1 MNDFERILISSLSHQ
16 PPLLSAVSSIVSP
29 EHFESPEAADIYA
42 QMLTRQAFDPST
54 VVKLVKPETINKL
67 GGVAGLCEVM
77 AFAPSRDPLMVAQ
90 AIRADWERRRAAAIF
105 DYAHRRL
112 DNREVTPLDALNE
125 VLDKISR
132 IASPSS
138 HVVSAQEAELALQEY
153 EESVYSK
160 DAPGLGIDAL
170 DRIIGG
176 VRPGRLHIVA
186 AYPGGGKTTMMVQT
200 ALRMAKHGRVVFVS
214 GEMTA
219 SQIVAVAV
227 SNLGQVDMSP
237 EAIRRR
243 KMNQDADGVVRV
255 KAGLEA
261 LKTMQLYIV
270 DHKAPSLADLNL
282 YCQQYKPMLLVCDYL
297 QIMKSPENAQN
308 REQEVA
314 RNAQGL
320 KSIAMEHQCAVMTGS
335 QLNRDGQT
343 RESDAPFH
351 HCDVFMRIEPQNDA
365 NGSVDLS
372 VKINVLKNRGGITRS
387 VEALF
392 RRHLATFAA
401 LK

>member
-16 PPLLSAVSSIVSP
+16 PSLLSVVSTILSP
-29 EHFESPEAADIYA
+29 EHFESAEASDIYV
-42 QMLTRQAFDPST
+42 QMLARQAFDPST
-54 VVKLVKPETINKL
+54 VVKLVKPETLNKL

-105 DYAHRRL
+105 DYAHKRL
-112 DNREVTPLDALNE
+112 EGKEVTPLDALNE
-125 VLDKISR
+125 VLHKIAR

-138 HVVSAQEAELALQEY
+138 HVLSAEDAEIALREY
-153 EESVYSK
+153 EESVYRK
-160 DAPGLGIDAL
+160 DAPGIGIDAV
-170 DRIIGG
+170 DRVIGG

-200 ALRMAKHGRVVFVS
+200 ALKVAKHGTVVLVS

-243 KMNQDADGVVRV
+243 KLNQDHDGIARV

-261 LKTMQLYIV
+261 LKQLPIYIV

-282 YCQQYKPMLLVCDYL
+282 YCQQYKPALLICDYL

-314 RNAQGL
+314 KNAQGL
-320 KSIAMEHQCAVMTGS
+320 KSIAMEHDCAVMTGS

-351 HCDVFMRIEPQNDA
+351 HCDVFMRIELQDTTDGSPDA
-365 NGSVDLS
+365 S

-401 LK
+401 LR

>member
-1 MNDFERILISSLSHQ
+1 MNDFERILLSSLSHA
-16 PPLLSAVSSIVSP
+16 PSLLPAISTIILP
-29 EHFESPEAADIYA
+29 EHFESSSASDIYA
-42 QMLTRQAFDPST
+42 QMLHHQAFDPS
-54 VVKLVKPETINKL
+54 VLAKHVRPETINDL
-67 GGVAGLCEVM
+67 GGVAGLCEVL
-77 AFAPSRDPLMVAQ
+77 AFSPSRDPLMVAQ
-90 AIRADWERRRAAAIF
+90 AIRADWERRKASAIF
-105 DYAHRRL
+105 GHAKSKL
-112 DNREVTPLDALNE
+112 DNREVSPVDALND
-125 VLDKISR
+125 VLARISR

-138 HVVSAQEAELALQEY
+138 HVLLAVDAEAALMEY
-153 EESVYSK
+153 EESVYAK
-160 DAPGLGIDAL
+160 DAPGVGIDAL
-170 DRIIGG
+170 DRVIGG

-200 ALRMAKHGRVVFVS
+200 ALKAAKHGTVVFVS

-219 SQIVAVAV
+219 AQIVAVAV

-243 KMNQDADGVVRV
+243 KTNQDVEGIARV
-255 KAGLEA
+255 KAGLEVFKS
-261 LKTMQLYIV
+261 LPLYIV

-297 QIMKSPENAQN
+297 QIMKSPELAQN

-320 KSIAMEHQCAVMTGS
+320 KSIAMGHACAVMTGS

-351 HCDVFMRIEPQNDA
+351 HCDVFMRLEVTGEALGADVN
-365 NGSVDLS
+365 
-372 VKINVLKNRGGITRS
+372 VKINLMKNRGGITKQ
-387 VEALF
+387 VDALF